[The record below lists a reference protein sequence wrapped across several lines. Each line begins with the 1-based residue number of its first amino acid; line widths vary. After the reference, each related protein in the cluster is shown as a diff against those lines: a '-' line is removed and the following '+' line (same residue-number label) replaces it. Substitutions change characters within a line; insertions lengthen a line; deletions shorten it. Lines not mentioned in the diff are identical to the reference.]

1 MEKITNIK
9 VWNAIDERID
19 RVVEMFE
26 LRNEELEN
34 RIKELENN
42 NINNIIKRVEN
53 IEIIISSNQS
63 GEKCIIKRLEELER
77 DVISIGEGE
86 IGMKTESLF
95 LDRFDS
101 MELNNKIDDLESK
114 NYQLKAYLDKIE
126 PQKEVK

>member
-53 IEIIISSNQS
+53 IENIISSNQS

-77 DVISIGEGE
+77 DIISIGEGE

-114 NYQLKAYLDKIE
+114 NYQ
-126 PQKEVK
+126 

>member
-53 IEIIISSNQS
+53 IENIISSS
-63 GEKCIIKRLEELER
+63 VDGEPCIIKRLEELER
-77 DVISIGEGE
+77 DIISIGEGE